1 MTQSFNVPDGISM
14 DELTSHLKDAPIESD
29 IHDECTCERAEN
41 TEDLMELDSEQ
52 IELTGRMTDDPVA
65 FHKIMMVMIVSKLID
80 FHMNVATK
88 SGGMDDDTS
97 QAWIRDA
104 GKLQAVMNILTTIS
118 CGPDDPFVTAT
129 CN

>member
-1 MTQSFNVPDGISM
+1 M
-14 DELTSHLKDAPIESD
+14 DELTSHLKDAPNESD

-41 TEDLMELDSEQ
+41 TEELIELASEQ
-52 IELTGRMTDDPVA
+52 IALTGRMTDDPVA
-65 FHKIMMVMIVSKLID
+65 FHKIMMVMIISNMID

-97 QAWIRDA
+97 HAWIRDA

-118 CGPDDPFVTAT
+118 CGPDDPYVTAT

>member
-14 DELTSHLKDAPIESD
+14 DELKSHLKDAPNESD
-29 IHDECTCERAEN
+29 NHDECTCERAEN
-41 TEDLMELDSEQ
+41 TEELMELASEQ
-52 IELTGRMTDDPVA
+52 IALTGRMTDDPVA
-65 FHKIMMVMIVSKLID
+65 FHKIMMVMIVSNMID

-88 SGGMDDDTS
+88 ASNMDDTTS
-97 QAWIRDA
+97 HAWIRDA

-118 CGPDDPFVTAT
+118 CGPDDPYVAET

>member
-1 MTQSFNVPDGISM
+1 M
-14 DELTSHLKDAPIESD
+14 DELKSHLNDAPNESD

-41 TEDLMELDSEQ
+41 TEDLMELASEQ
-52 IELTGRMTDDPVA
+52 IALTGRMTDDPVA
-65 FHKIMMVMIVSKLID
+65 FHKIMMVMIISNMID

-88 SGGMDDDTS
+88 AGNMDDDTS
-97 QAWIRDA
+97 HAWIRDA

-118 CGPDDPFVTAT
+118 CGPDDPYVTAT

>member
-1 MTQSFNVPDGISM
+1 M
-14 DELTSHLKDAPIESD
+14 DELTSHLKDAPNESD

-41 TEDLMELDSEQ
+41 TEELIELASEQ
-52 IELTGRMTDDPVA
+52 IALTGRMTDDPVA
-65 FHKIMMVMIVSKLID
+65 FHKIMMVMIISNMID

-97 QAWIRDA
+97 HAWIRDA
-104 GKLQAVMNILTTIS
+104 GKFQAVMNILQTIS
-118 CGPDDPFVTAT
+118 CGPDDPYVVEH